1 MFADVN
7 GIRMCYE
14 DRGEGEPVVLI
25 GGFGANRLFWDDA
38 VSMMDG
44 YRAITYDNRGV
55 GDTEYSGGFSI
66 DDLADDVVAL
76 LDHLGIDRAHA
87 VGWSMGSQIGQSLG
101 IRHADRLKSL
111 TLVSAY
117 RRFPFRSY
125 YVLKGFNDLAL
136 NGDAPMACL
145 AMAVNAF
152 CFPES
157 FFRSFEERGRAV
169 PMPRRLESSEG
180 LRDQLAAVNAYDTT
194 DVVSRIDVPTLVVHG
209 REDIM
214 VDPEEGAMLAGSI
227 PGSRFLFLDSAGHN
241 IFFDLYW
248 VSLRAFIESNA

>member
-1 MFADVN
+1 MIAEVN
-7 GIRMCYE
+7 GIHLAY
-14 DRGEGEPVVLI
+14 DDVGSGEPVVLI
-25 GGFGANRLFWDDA
+25 GGFSASRSYWNHA

-44 YRAITYDNRGV
+44 LRVITVDNRGV
-55 GDTEYSGGFSI
+55 GDTVYEGAFTI
-66 DDLADDVVAL
+66 DDLADDIAVL
-76 LDHLGIDRAHA
+76 MDHLGIARFHA
-87 VGWSMGSQIGQSLG
+87 VGWSMGTLIAQSLAL
-101 IRHADRLKSL
+101 RHAHRIKSM
-111 TLVSAY
+111 TLVSGY
-117 RRFPFRSY
+117 RRRPSRSDY
-125 YVLKGFNDLAL
+125 LMSGINDLVLQGKASPEL
-136 NGDAPMACL
+136 FAT
-145 AMAVNAF
+145 VINAF

-169 PMPRRLESSEG
+169 PMPRRFESSEG

-227 PGSRFLFLDSAGHN
+227 PGSRFLLLDSAGHN
-241 IFFDLYW
+241 ILFDLYW